1 MIAIMFICSTM
12 FSSCLEEPEI
22 KLLQS
27 DNEYIDSI
35 FSNSI
40 DSLRTVIDSVC
51 QKERD
56 KYFLTI
62 VDSITEKTLEDIETI
77 INRK

>member
-1 MIAIMFICSTM
+1 MFVGSTM
-12 FSSCLEEPEI
+12 FSSCLEEPKI

-40 DSLRTVIDSVC
+40 DSLRTLIDSVC